1 MSSDIWTR
9 CAGDS
14 ELRPLRL
21 EPWRAVESQHQVAT
35 RRLVDTAAEHEVL
48 ERLIDD
54 AKPPAPTAPPRRT
67 DAARAAPGMHYLLF
81 TPFRYPPL
89 RHGSRFGARTERGIW
104 YGGEALRTVFAEV
117 SYYRLVFL
125 EGTAADLGVLEVDLT
140 AFRARVRTE
149 RGIDLTAPPFAAHEA
164 ELASPVSYGATQALG
179 GAMRDADVG
188 ALRYRSA
195 RDVEG
200 GANVA
205 VLDPAA
211 FGRRA
216 PRSFETWHCAATTER
231 VEVAS
236 RGYARRETFAYPR
249 EDFLVDGQL
258 PTPAV

>member
-54 AKPPAPTAPPRRT
+54 AKPPAPPRLM
-67 DAARAAPGMHYLLF
+67 DAAPGMHYLLF

-117 SYYRLVFL
+117 AYYRLVFL
-125 EGTAADLGVLEVDLT
+125 EGTAAELGVIEVDLT

-149 RGIDLTAPPFAAHEA
+149 RGIDLTAPPFAAHEG
-164 ELASPVSYGATQALG
+164 ELSSPVSYGATQALG
-179 GAMRDADVG
+179 GAMRDAEVE
-188 ALRYRSA
+188 AFRYRSA

-200 GANVA
+200 GVAFA

-216 PRSFETWHCAATTER
+216 PRSFETWHCAATRER
-231 VEVAS
+231 VEVSS
-236 RGYARRETFAYPR
+236 RAYSRRETYAYPR
-249 EDFLVDGQL
+249 QDFLVDDRL
-258 PTPAV
+258 PTPAL